1 MVKTCRDM
9 GADMVVERI
18 FCSHS
23 PFLVKPDETV
33 GFLRRAAGE
42 EV

>member
-1 MVKTCRDM
+1 MVKTCQELGSKM
-9 GADMVVERI
+9 EIERL
-18 FCSHS
+18 FSSHS
-23 PFLVKPDETV
+23 PFLVKPDEMV